1 MLTVVCCVR
10 VGSSGKMQVEQ
21 AGVPVAVLGPSNL
34 FGDWGVINAEKRTAS
49 LSCVTEC
56 EVLVIHSYNFLRT
69 VDARVLSSL
78 REKQRLVK
86 GGMPMPAAT
95 QLVEDKLRRQ
105 FANSVRHSTAFIPA
119 SLQLYTSLD
128 SA

>member
-1 MLTVVCCVR
+1 
-10 VGSSGKMQVEQ
+10 MQVEQ

-95 QLVEDKLRRQ
+95 QLVEDKLRRPRTTQ
-105 FANSVRHSTAFIPA
+105 QVLELFTGGEPNPVARALRIETPGSHGV
-119 SLQLYTSLD
+119 
-128 SA
+128 